1 MSRLSL
7 QIPTESCPMCNTTRR
22 HTQHY
27 EMDLVCMMCGTAY
40 YQDQEAFIDTPRAP
54 CSLTCKCKVCV
65 KNRKIIEI
73 EDCCVSTPEV
83 ETPRAPCSLTC
94 KCKVCVRNR
103 KIIEIEDCCV
113 STPEVDMTIECLCDC
128 INCMKSIELGII
140 CHCKT
145 IFDTSMC
152 SMIEPLI
159 ESRKFF
165 KDEYEYDYD
174 EGYLHENVVKSS
186 AIYDEEFQ
194 QEFEDVQR
202 MADYDY
208 VDYLDHCDYYDYM
221 DMIV

>member
-65 KNRKIIEI
+65 K
-73 EDCCVSTPEV
+73 
-83 ETPRAPCSLTC
+83 
-94 KCKVCVRNR
+94 NR